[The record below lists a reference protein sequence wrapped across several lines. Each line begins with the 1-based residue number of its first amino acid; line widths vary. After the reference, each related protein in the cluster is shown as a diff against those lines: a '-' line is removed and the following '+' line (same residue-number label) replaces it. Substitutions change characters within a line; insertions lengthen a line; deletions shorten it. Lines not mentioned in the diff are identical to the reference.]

1 MASPWKILARL
12 ISPGREQ
19 KRENGSTA
27 KVTPDALAIAGPT
40 EAPAE
45 ESVNSTDRPAS
56 EELPRRGQVAAISVE
71 PVHSEEAVN
80 GGGDKVD
87 LEDTKPVGAAHPD
100 LSGGTGIDV
109 TAAHDDATQIRR
121 TVKVAPPKQRSR
133 RKEAVAI
140 SNGSQASQ
148 IVHAADEMNLD
159 EEIRVLRGQLAG
171 KLKLQNARLRKM
183 LERFER

>member
-45 ESVNSTDRPAS
+45 ESVNGTDRPAS
-56 EELPRRGQVAAISVE
+56 EELPRHGQAAAISVE

-87 LEDTKPVGAAHPD
+87 LEDTKTVEASHP
-100 LSGGTGIDV
+100 
-109 TAAHDDATQIRR
+109 
-121 TVKVAPPKQRSR
+121 TVEVAPRKQRSR

-148 IVHAADEMNLD
+148 IVHVADEMNLD

>member
-19 KRENGSTA
+19 KQEYGSTA

-45 ESVNSTDRPAS
+45 EGVSGTDRPAS
-56 EELPRRGQVAAISVE
+56 EGPPRHGQVATISVE

-80 GGGDKVD
+80 GGGNKVD
-87 LEDTKPVGAAHPD
+87 LEDTKTVEAAHPA
-100 LSGGTGIDV
+100 LSGGIDV
-109 TAAHDDATQIRR
+109 TAAHGDAMQIRR
-121 TVKVAPPKQRSR
+121 TVKVAPRKQRRR

-148 IVHAADEMNLD
+148 IVHAADQMNLD

>member
-45 ESVNSTDRPAS
+45 ESVNGTDRPAS
-56 EELPRRGQVAAISVE
+56 EELPRHGQVAAISVE

-87 LEDTKPVGAAHPD
+87 LEDTKAVGAAHPA
-100 LSGGTGIDV
+100 LSGTGIDV
-109 TAAHDDATQIRR
+109 TAARDDATQIRR
-121 TVKVAPPKQRSR
+121 TVKVAPRKQRSR
-133 RKEAVAI
+133 GKEAVAI
-140 SNGSQASQ
+140 SNGSQVSQ